1 MLDFIILFDTNMTL
15 QLKKS
20 GNNTYL
26 YAIKSFRKENGKC
39 TTKVVEKFGTV
50 EELREKLGGE
60 DPIEWARA
68 RVAEMTSLERGK
80 EEDRRGI

>member
-1 MLDFIILFDTNMTL
+1 MTL

-20 GNNTYL
+20 GSHTYL
-26 YAIKSFRKENGKC
+26 YAIKSFRKEDGRC
-39 TTKVVEKFGTV
+39 TTKIVEKFRTV

-68 RVAEMTSLERGK
+68 RVNSLSGR
-80 EEDRRGI
+80 RRGFPDE